1 MPLKHNI
8 PRPRSE
14 SDEQAFSMAWERLL
28 YTLGS
33 PPVDEASLYKPIHST
48 QRSKGRAQIPVTVLS
63 GFLGAGKTTLL
74 CKLLTESKHNILAIV
89 NDVSA
94 VNIDAALI
102 RSSSAETIQLENGC
116 ACCVLNS
123 DLQYALAEIGA
134 RELTPDAIVIEASG
148 LSDPMGIAQAVANND
163 TTVLDGVI
171 TLLDASTMHEY
182 LDDPL
187 SAPLLRRQLCAAH
200 LICLSKTRA
209 TDDVSAMQRAIS
221 AIAPGRAIIALNTMD
236 AELAEIV
243 LGALMRGAR
252 PEPLEMHHDYAGFKT
267 IVVELP
273 EAPSADAFFAL
284 LERIPD
290 SVYRMKGWVTLQQR
304 GALARYEVQAAG
316 PRWRVNASAVAPDL
330 KQLVVIGR
338 HDSEAFTEFCES
350 LLALRQLG

>member
-1 MPLKHNI
+1 MPLEHNM

-14 SDEQAFSMAWERLL
+14 SDEQVLSTAWDRLL

-33 PPVDEASLYKPIHST
+33 PPADEVSLDKPIRFT
-48 QRSKGRAQIPVTVLS
+48 QRSEGRAQIPVTVLS

-74 CKLLTESKHNILAIV
+74 CKLLTESQHNILAIV

-94 VNIDAALI
+94 INIDAALI

-171 TLLDASTMHEY
+171 TLLDAETMHEY
-182 LDDPL
+182 FDDPL
-187 SAPLLRRQLCAAH
+187 SAPLVQRQLSAAH
-200 LICLSKTRA
+200 LICLSKTKG
-209 TDDVSAMQRAIS
+209 TEDISAMQTAIS
-221 AIAPGRAIIALNTMD
+221 AIAPGRAIIALNAMD
-236 AELAEIV
+236 AELTEIV

-252 PEPLEMHHDYAGFKT
+252 PEPLGMHHDYAGFKT
-267 IVVELP
+267 AIIEWP

-284 LERIPD
+284 LESIPD
-290 SVYRMKGWVTLQQR
+290 SVYRIKGWVTLQQKR
-304 GALARYEVQAAG
+304 ELTRYEVQAAG
-316 PRWRVNASAVAPDL
+316 PRWRVNRSAVAPDL
-330 KQLVVIGR
+330 EQLVIIGR

-350 LLALRQLG
+350 LLALQQPG